1 MFVDEVLNAK
11 ITGTELGG
19 DERGPSFWL
28 SLDYGGSGQGFG
40 GYRLGGTFTHYVI
53 MGILDTLEVARWE
66 DLKGKPCR
74 AKIEDGTVVSVG
86 HYLKDQWFTPKE
98 YNK

>member
-1 MFVDEVLNAK
+1 MIENAK

-28 SLDYGGSGQGFG
+28 YLDYGGSGQGFG
-40 GYRLGGTFTHYVI
+40 GYRLGGEFTHYVI
-53 MGILDTLEVARWE
+53 MGILDTLEIARWE

-74 AKIEDGTVVSVG
+74 AKIEDGTIVSVG

-98 YNK
+98 YNDGN